1 MIDFL
6 RKNIDVFTWNAY
18 EALGVDPD
26 LICHNLN
33 INPSVPPPPP
43 KCSHLGSHLKN
54 ILMFSGEVFKFKRA
68 GAIKEVFYLEWLAN
82 MVVVKK
88 KSGKWRVCVNFT
100 DLNKACP
107 KDHFP
112 LPWIDQLVD
121 AIAGHP

>member
-6 RKNIDVFTWNAY
+6 RKKIDVFTWNAY

-33 INPSVPPPPP
+33 INPSIPP
-43 KCSHLGSHLKN
+43 KRQPPRLLSKEHSN
-54 ILMFSGEVFKFKRA
+54 VFREEVFKFKRA

-88 KSGKWRVCVNFT
+88 KSGKWGVCVDFT

-107 KDHFP
+107 KDPFS

-121 AIAGHP
+121 AITGHP